1 MNDKASK
8 RDHSG
13 SDAEAPP
20 SRPFNLTRWFLVLS
34 FVSIVVM
41 STASAALLSAFLS
54 NNMLRRDAV
63 VAQEFV
69 NSIVRAESAEALFR
83 DRESAP
89 EPERFENLFKQIAA
103 IPDVLRANVLPAT
116 APSSGPATP
125 NSSVSSFAPTPSW
138 TRRSSESWA
147 SSRASWGK

>member
-69 NSIVRAESAEALFR
+69 NSIVRAESAEAL
-83 DRESAP
+83 
-89 EPERFENLFKQIAA
+89 
-103 IPDVLRANVLPAT
+103 PAT